1 MHPCFGKLW
10 NPGKYNPQP
19 VLRSRELHFPTSSG
33 SAFSCGCSRNWW
45 CLSCGKHLT
54 LWVLEVVGFCSESEH
69 IMGKKPHHYL
79 QVALCS
85 QCCWKLGKTW
95 LISVKNYH
103 RVLELFWLED
113 DFKTHLNTSHETRQ
127 LQASSNLAT
136 ISNLVYCT
144 SVISLQKWCTDFFVF
159 AEAKTKVKAV
169 KVKFSIIKAEKNCA
183 TLCSFDIPSVPHCN
197 GYSRHPGPCVGAI
210 PFGANPHCPGIWP
223 SSCCSSAITW
233 SSCWILILDL
243 SEFRKL

>member
-69 IMGKKPHHYL
+69 IMGKKTHHYL

-95 LISVKNYH
+95 LILVKKSQSL
-103 RVLELFWLED
+103 RIVLVGRCLQD
-113 DFKTHLNTSHETRQ
+113 PSQHLPWD
-127 LQASSNLAT
+127 QAAPSLIQPGHNIKPGLLYLSYFSSEMMH
-136 ISNLVYCT
+136 
-144 SVISLQKWCTDFFVF
+144 WFFVF

-169 KVKFSIIKAEKNCA
+169 KVKFSIIKAEANCT

-197 GYSRHPGPCVGAI
+197 GYSRHPGLCVGAI
-210 PFGANPHCPGIWP
+210 PFEANPHCPGIWP